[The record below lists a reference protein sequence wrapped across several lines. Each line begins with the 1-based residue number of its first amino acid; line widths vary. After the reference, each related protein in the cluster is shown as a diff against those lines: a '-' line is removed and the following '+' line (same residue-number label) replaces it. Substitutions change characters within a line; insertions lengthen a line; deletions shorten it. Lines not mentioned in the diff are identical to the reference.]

1 MQTLVL
7 SVIWI
12 VCFVCYFG
20 RTVVF
25 WEYDRG
31 KKEADLVES

>member
-12 VCFVCYFG
+12 VFFMCYFV
-20 RTVVF
+20 RTAVF
-25 WEYDRG
+25 WEHDRG